1 MTKYSAYTAHIH
13 QAKLVDCL
21 PIAASLFESSDQT
34 FHIVVEVKEHRNDF
48 KIHKFIVSE
57 REKNIVLEKVQVG
70 DDIIVLEEHFDDLK
84 RNDIILNNESLLK
97 NDAGNVSRVNHYL
110 NSDDSTFDAAMY
122 EHYYNAFEYTYE
134 RMTEAVKENVETIYL
149 YLNAL
154 ANMKNGQSVKTGTET
169 LIRKSIGYA
178 LKQDISF
185 EQLMKWFDLNQ
196 TENIKTSMNDAESD
210 VREEFFKTLV
220 ATKTELNV
228 EEDDIFQCFKNLEI
242 SKETVENAQQT

>member
-1 MTKYSAYTAHIH
+1 MTKYTAYTAYIH
-13 QAKLVDCL
+13 QATLVDCL
-21 PIAASLFESSDQT
+21 PIASSLFESSDQT
-34 FHIVVEVKEHRNDF
+34 FHIVVEIKGIEDGT
-48 KIHKFIVSE
+48 KAHKFVVSE

-70 DDIIVLEEHFDDLK
+70 DEIIVFEEHFDDRK

-97 NDAGNVSRVNHYL
+97 NDVGNVSRVNHYL
-110 NSDDSTFDAAMY
+110 NSDNSTFDEAMY

-134 RMTEAVKENVETIYL
+134 RMTEAVKENAETIYL

-169 LIRKSIGYA
+169 LIRKSIDYA

-185 EQLMKWFDLNQ
+185 EHLIKWFDLNQ
-196 TENIKTSMNDAESD
+196 TENIKTAMNDADSD

-228 EEDDIFQCFKNLEI
+228 EESDIFQCFKNLEI
-242 SKETVENAQQT
+242 PKETVEHAK